1 MGSLLRSAF
10 PFQVFQIICKC
21 QIYVLEIFLEGHIKS
36 ADFKEADIWEIVCSS
51 YCNYSYT
58 PIVPI
63 VPVHI
68 VVKQSVQLQN
78 TARMSNSSSIFALTS
93 ESWHFFIPIV
103 WTVSALT
110 LSGSAIAI
118 SYLNSK
124 PPLSRTIMDCV
135 NLVCFA
141 HIVIYGLVT
150 PVHLS
155 LVIVFKDCGEVLSG
169 KVTNTFLVILYFQ
182 HKYPGSALWSIN
194 WS

>member
-1 MGSLLRSAF
+1 
-10 PFQVFQIICKC
+10 
-21 QIYVLEIFLEGHIKS
+21 
-36 ADFKEADIWEIVCSS
+36 
-51 YCNYSYT
+51 
-58 PIVPI
+58 
-63 VPVHI
+63 
-68 VVKQSVQLQN
+68 
-78 TARMSNSSSIFALTS
+78 MSNSSSTFALTS

-155 LVIVFKDCGEVLSG
+155 LVIVFKDRGEVLSG
-169 KVTNTFLVILYFQ
+169 KVTNTFLVILYF
-182 HKYPGSALWSIN
+182 
-194 WS
+194 